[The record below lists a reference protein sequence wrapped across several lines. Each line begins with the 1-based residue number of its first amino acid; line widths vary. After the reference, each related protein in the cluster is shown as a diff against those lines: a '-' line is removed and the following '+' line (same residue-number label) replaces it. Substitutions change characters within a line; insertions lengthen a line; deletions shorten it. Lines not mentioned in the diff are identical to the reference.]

1 MKPLTLFLIALLPAF
16 PQALDTG
23 KRIFESQC
31 ALCHGPDGSGGRGPS
46 LRKAKLKKAPDDT
59 ALKKVIEDGISPEMP
74 GAWQLHPR
82 EVEATAAYVRSLGR
96 LVVEEINGVPAAG
109 EEVFN
114 KTGCANCHIVNG
126 KGRANGPELSAI
138 GSRRNSKHLRES
150 ILTPNSFL
158 PEDFLLVEVTDGT
171 GRTVK
176 GVKANEDLFSIQLA
190 LPNGR
195 YQSFQKS
202 SLKNIKRLTGQS
214 TMPAFDKLAAAD
226 LDNLVAY
233 LASLKG
239 AE

>member
-1 MKPLTLFLIALLPAF
+1 MKALFFLLAILPAF
-16 PQALDTG
+16 PQSLDTG

-31 ALCHGPDGSGGRGPS
+31 ALCHGQDGSGGRGPS
-46 LRKAKLKKAPDDT
+46 LRKAKLKKTPDDE
-59 ALKKVIEDGISPEMP
+59 ALKKAIADGLPPEMP

-82 EVEATAAYVRSLGR
+82 EVDATAAYVRSLGK
-96 LVVEEINGVPAAG
+96 LVVEEIPGIPAAG
-109 EEVFN
+109 EEIFN

-126 KGRANGPELSAI
+126 KGNARGPELSAI
-138 GSRRNSKHLRES
+138 GARRNAKHLRES

-158 PEDFLLVEVTDGT
+158 PEDFLLVELTDAA

-176 GVKANEDLFSIQLA
+176 GVKANEDVFTIQLA

-195 YQSFQKS
+195 HASFDKAT
-202 SLKNIKRLTGQS
+202 LKNLKRLTGQS
-214 TMPAFDKLAAAD
+214 TMPAFSNIPAAD
-226 LDNLVAY
+226 LDNLIAF